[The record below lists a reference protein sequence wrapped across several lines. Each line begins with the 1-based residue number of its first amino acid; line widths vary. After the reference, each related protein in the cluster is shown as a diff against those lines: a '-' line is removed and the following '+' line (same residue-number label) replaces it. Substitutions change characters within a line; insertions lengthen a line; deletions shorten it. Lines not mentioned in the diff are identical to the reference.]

1 MPEFLVPFLL
11 QASIGVLWSASML
24 AFFIWL
30 TKSPLYGTAL
40 VIVVSLVI
48 AVIDTMMGKIKWPYG
63 KDEEKK

>member
-1 MPEFLVPFLL
+1 MSNQDNWNEYYKPAL
-11 QASIGVLWSASML
+11 GVLWSASML

-30 TKSPLYGTAL
+30 TKSLLYGTAL

-63 KDEEKK
+63 KK